1 VGDLVVIDSLIATLI
16 ARGETLAVA
25 ESLTGGMLAATI
37 VSVPG
42 VSKVFRGGLIVYATD
57 LKHSLA
63 GVDSD
68 LLEAHGPV
76 HPEVALQMAA
86 GARERCGATW
96 GLSTT
101 GVAGP
106 GPQDGV
112 PEGLVFVAVDGPK
125 RKVEQLNLSGNRQ
138 FVRQTSVDVVL
149 KLLADQL

>member
-1 VGDLVVIDSLIATLI
+1 MGDIVVIDRLIATLI

-68 LLEAHGPV
+68 LLAAHGPV

-125 RKVEQLNLSGNRQ
+125 RKVVELNLSGNRQ
-138 FVRQTSVDVVL
+138 FVRQESVDVVL